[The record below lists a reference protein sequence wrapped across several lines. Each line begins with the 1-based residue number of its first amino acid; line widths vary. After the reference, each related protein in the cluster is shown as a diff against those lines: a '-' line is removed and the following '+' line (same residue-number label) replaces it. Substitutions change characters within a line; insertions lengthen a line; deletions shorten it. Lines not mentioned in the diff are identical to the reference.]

1 MIRVCHII
9 TRLELGGAQQNTLY
23 TIAHLDRSRFEPSLV
38 AGTGGMLDAEA
49 RGLQAPVRFVDTLR
63 REVSPWRDAAALA
76 SLTRHL
82 RRLRPH
88 IVHTHSSKAGI
99 LGRWAAALAGVPH
112 VVHSIHGFGFHP
124 EQRRSARA
132 LFVSLERLT
141 GRFCTTAFVAV
152 SRANLE
158 EGARLGICAPG
169 RVTLI
174 RSGVRLSDFR
184 PREGGRTEG
193 EPLTVGMVA
202 CLKPQ
207 KAPLDFV
214 QVAAR
219 VTRAG
224 GLPAPVR
231 FVLVGDGALR
241 GEVERA
247 IARERLTGVV
257 SLPGWR
263 RDGPA
268 LLRQLDVLLHTS
280 RWEGLPR
287 VFPEAM
293 ATGLPI
299 VATRVDGAPEA
310 IEEGVTGFLRDAGDL
325 EGMAS
330 AVIELLRRPDLRERM
345 GRAARER
352 TTPWDID
359 AMVRRQERLYE
370 ALMEG
375 DPSRAVSMSTQRE
388 ARG

>member
-1 MIRVCHII
+1 M
-9 TRLELGGAQQNTLY
+9 
-23 TIAHLDRSRFEPSLV
+23 
-38 AGTGGMLDAEA
+38 
-49 RGLQAPVRFVDTLR
+49 
-63 REVSPWRDAAALA
+63 
-76 SLTRHL
+76 
-82 RRLRPH
+82 
-88 IVHTHSSKAGI
+88 
-99 LGRWAAALAGVPH
+99 
-112 VVHSIHGFGFHP
+112 
-124 EQRRSARA
+124 
-132 LFVSLERLT
+132 
-141 GRFCTTAFVAV
+141 AV

-158 EGARLGICAPG
+158 EGTRLGICAPG
-169 RVTLI
+169 RVSLI
-174 RSGVRLSDFR
+174 RSGVRLSDFH
-184 PREGGRTEG
+184 PREEGRPQG

-219 VTRAG
+219 VARAE
-224 GLPAPVR
+224 GLSAPVR

-247 IARERLTGVV
+247 IAQEGLTGVV

-263 RDGPA
+263 RDVPA
-268 LLRQLDVLLHTS
+268 LLRRLDVLLHTS

-310 IEEGVTGFLRDAGDL
+310 IEDGVTGYLRAPGDV

-352 TTPWDID
+352 TSPWDID

-375 DPSRAVSMSTQRE
+375 DPSRAVSLSTQME